1 GLNNLAWVLVQ
12 RGKPGAVEYAKRAV
26 ELQPTNAAI
35 VDTLGLALAADKQF
49 EAALATQK
57 KAIELAPNSRGL
69 KLNLARIAMQSGDKA
84 LAKSELQALEK
95 LGTTFPQHAEVKR
108 LLSTL

>member
-1 GLNNLAWVLVQ
+1 
-12 RGKPGAVEYAKRAV
+12 V

-35 VDTLGLALAADKQF
+35 VDTLALALAADKQF
-49 EAALATQK
+49 DAALATQK
-57 KAIELAPNSRGL
+57 KAIELSPNSRGL
-69 KLNLARIAMQSGDKA
+69 KLNLARIALQSGDKA